1 MGGLALRSRGE
12 KSGLSLQECLG
23 ISAVL
28 LLALVMVLPDWH
40 RGIYILFGWLVLED
54 LIRRA
59 LPGQP
64 IQVQLVKEI
73 LLLVLYVAFFV
84 SWRKKGGTLW
94 TPPFVASLLGFSA
107 VVFVDS
113 LNPSLPSFLVPML
126 GIRSYLWYLPLLWIG
141 FYAFK
146 TKRDAIRFSRGM
158 MSLAIPLG
166 VLGVTQYILWEQLPL
181 WLQPLEGA
189 HAFHSAAFEYGG
201 TILDYESKLPSS
213 VFGSAH
219 RFAMF
224 SLFLFFLGIGVWGS
238 SPGPSKGRGRS
249 FTGFCIFAALV
260 CIVTAGTRMGM
271 GLVVGGLLLL
281 VVQPVLTARR
291 GFFRKRAR
299 LRQILVGL
307 ILCAAFFV
315 VLQVFPDTGRFFVY
329 TTEGDVKTHWSQFTR
344 GELPLVLKKAAWM
357 GFGTGSLSQGLN
369 YVAGG
374 AEAFD
379 FASRESEGVGVEYG
393 LAKVTWELGVL
404 GLAAFLFS
412 WGHIFLSIWRNLR
425 ALRDAEMKGL
435 AQSLG
440 MLSLLVFIAFLKG
453 HYYFGD
459 GTTLVFYWFGMG
471 LFFSFR
477 RIERLGRRLASRAA
491 CLPR

>member
-1 MGGLALRSRGE
+1 
-12 KSGLSLQECLG
+12 LSLQESLAIG
-23 ISAVL
+23 AIL
-28 LLALVMVLPDWH
+28 LIALVMVLPDWH

-54 LIRRA
+54 LVRRA

-64 IQVQLVKEI
+64 IQVQLVKEF

-113 LNPSLPSFLVPML
+113 LNPSLPSFFVPML

-146 TKRDAIRFSRGM
+146 TKRDAVRFSRGM
-158 MSLAIPLG
+158 MTLAIPLAALA
-166 VLGVTQYILWEQLPL
+166 VVQYVLWEELPD
-181 WLQPLEGA
+181 WLRPLEGA
-189 HAFHSAAFEYGG
+189 HAVHTVAFEYGG
-201 TILDYESKLPSS
+201 TILSYESKLPSS

-238 SPGPSKGRGRS
+238 SPGPSKCRGRR

-271 GLVVGGLLLL
+271 GLVVIGLLLL
-281 VVQPVLTARR
+281 VVQPVLAGRR

-299 LRQILVGL
+299 LRQVLAGL
-307 ILCAAFFV
+307 ILGCAFFV
-315 VLQVFPDTGRFFVY
+315 MLHVFQDTGRFFLY
-329 TTEGDVKTHWSQFTR
+329 TTEEGVKTHWAGFTT

-357 GFGTGSLSQGLN
+357 GFGTGANSQGLN

-374 AEAFD
+374 AEALNFQ
-379 FASRESEGVGVEYG
+379 SRESWGVGVEYG
-393 LAKVTWELGVL
+393 LAKVTWELGIVGL
-404 GLAAFLFS
+404 GVFLIL
-412 WGHIFLSIWRNLR
+412 WGHIFLSIARYLR
-425 ALRDAEMKGL
+425 ALRGL
-435 AQSLG
+435 EVRPLAAALAAY
-440 MLSLLVFIAFLKG
+440 LLLLFVAFLKG
-453 HYYFGD
+453 HQYFGD
-459 GTTLVFYWFGMG
+459 GTTLVLYWFGMG
-471 LFFSFR
+471 MFFSLR
-477 RIERLGRRLASRAA
+477 RIERLESLRAA
-491 CLPR
+491 RAASLPR